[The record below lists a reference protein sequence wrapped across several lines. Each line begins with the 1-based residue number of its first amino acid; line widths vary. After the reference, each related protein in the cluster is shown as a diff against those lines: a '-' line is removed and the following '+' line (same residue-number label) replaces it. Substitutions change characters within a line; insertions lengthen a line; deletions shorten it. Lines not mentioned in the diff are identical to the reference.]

1 MGIGLELGLITL
13 GILLNGFFAASEIAL
28 VSARVSRLSAMRA
41 PGAGAA
47 AALRLKE
54 SPDTFLAT
62 VQIGITLVGT
72 LASAVGGAT
81 AVEALTPVLVELGL
95 GAAAQPLGLA
105 LVVLAITY
113 ASLVVGE
120 LVPKAIAL
128 RDPERLAV
136 RVARPILW
144 LSRVSGRLVRLLTAS
159 TNGILRVIGLGAV
172 REASLVSEAEVRYLV
187 REGAARGIFEKT
199 EEELVH
205 NVFEFADKTVR
216 EVMVPRPNIRGLEA
230 GTAAA
235 EIPRALAAIGH
246 SRVPVY
252 EQDIIH
258 PVGVLFV
265 KDVFRALAEQ
275 RPTVPAE
282 LQRPALFVPEA
293 SKISNVLRQFQQQ
306 REQIALVVDEYG
318 TVVGLI
324 TMEDIIEQI
333 VGEIRER
340 GEPEGPI
347 SRLPDGSL
355 VVDGLASVDDIRTAG
370 VPVAPSPQYTTA
382 AGFVMAALGA
392 VPAAGASVTHAGYRW
407 TVLAADRVRV
417 RTIKIAPVAPRTP

>member
-1 MGIGLELGLITL
+1 LGIGLELGLIAL
-13 GILLNGFFAASEIAL
+13 GIVLNGFFAASEIAL
-28 VSARVSRLSAMRA
+28 VSARLSRLRAMRA
-41 PGAGAA
+41 PAGSVAA
-47 AALRLKE
+47 AIQLKE

-95 GAAAQPLGLA
+95 GQAAQPVALGV
-105 LVVLAITY
+105 VVLVITY

-144 LSRVSGRLVRLLTAS
+144 LSRVSAGLVTVLIAS
-159 TNGILRVIGLGAV
+159 TNAFVRALGIGKIP
-172 REASLVSEAEVRYLV
+172 ESPFVSEAEIRYLL
-187 REGAARGIFEKT
+187 REGAAKGIFEKT
-199 EEELVH
+199 EEELVR

-216 EVMVPRPNIRGLEA
+216 EVMVPRPNIRGIEVS
-230 GTAAA
+230 TPPR
-235 EIPRALAAIGH
+235 EIPRALARIGH

-252 EQDIIH
+252 EHDIIH
-258 PVGVLFV
+258 PVGVLFM
-265 KDVFRALAEQ
+265 KDVFRALAEA
-275 RPTVPAE
+275 RPIVLAE
-282 LQRPALFVPEA
+282 LLRPPLFVPETT
-293 SKISNVLRQFQQQ
+293 KISAVLRQFQQQ
-306 REQIALVVDEYG
+306 REQMALVVDEYG

-324 TMEDIIEQI
+324 TIEDIVEEI

-340 GEPEGPI
+340 GEPEGPAPI

-355 VVDGLASVDDIRTAG
+355 VVDGLASIDDIRAAG
-370 VPVAPSPQYTTA
+370 VPVEPSAEYTTA
-382 AGFVMAALGA
+382 AGFVMAALGS
-392 VPAAGASVTHAGYRW
+392 VPSPGASVTHDGYRW
-407 TVLAADRVRV
+407 TVLEADGVRV
-417 RTIKIAPVAPRTP
+417 RKIKVTRA

>member
-1 MGIGLELGLITL
+1 MGIGLELSLIAL
-13 GILLNGFFAASEIAL
+13 GIVLNGFFAASELAL
-28 VSARVSRLSAMRA
+28 VSARVSRLKALRA
-41 PGAGAA
+41 PSAGVAA
-47 AALRLKE
+47 AIRLKE

-62 VQIGITLVGT
+62 VQIGITLVST

-81 AVEALTPVLVELGL
+81 AVEALTPFLAELGL
-95 GAAAQPLGLA
+95 GQTAQPVALGV
-105 LVVLAITY
+105 VVLAITY

-144 LSRVSGRLVRLLTAS
+144 LSRVSGRLVAVLIAS
-159 TNGILRVIGLGAV
+159 TNAVLRVIGRGKMP
-172 REASLVSEAEVRYLV
+172 ESPFVSEAEVRHLV

-216 EVMVPRPNIRGLEA
+216 EVMVPRPSIRGIDVD
-230 GTAAA
+230 TPPQ
-235 EIPRALAAIGH
+235 EIPRAIARIGH

-252 EQDIIH
+252 EDDIIH
-258 PVGVLFV
+258 PVGVVFM
-265 KDVFRALAEQ
+265 KDVFRALAEG
-275 RPTVPAE
+275 RPIVLAE
-282 LQRPALFVPEA
+282 LLRQPLFVPETT
-293 SKISNVLRQFQQQ
+293 KISAVLRQFQEQ
-306 REQIALVVDEYG
+306 REQMALVVDEYG

-324 TMEDIIEQI
+324 TIEDIIEEI

-340 GEPEGPI
+340 GEPEVPTLI
-347 SRLPDGSL
+347 TRLPDGSL
-355 VVDGLASVDDIRTAG
+355 LVDGLASIDDLRVAG
-370 VPVAPSPQYTTA
+370 VPVEPSPEYTTA

-392 VPAAGASVTHAGYRW
+392 VPAVGTSVTRAGYRW
-407 TVLAADRVRV
+407 TVVESDGVRI
-417 RTIKIAPVAPRTP
+417 RQIKLTRA

>member
-1 MGIGLELGLITL
+1 LGIGLELGLIAL

-28 VSARVSRLSAMRA
+28 VSARVSRLRAMRTPSA
-41 PGAGAA
+41 SVA

-81 AVEALTPVLVELGL
+81 AVEALTPVLTDLGL
-95 GAAAQPLGLA
+95 GQAAQPVALGM
-105 LVVLAITY
+105 VVLAITY

-144 LSRVSGRLVRLLTAS
+144 LSRVSGGLVALLITS
-159 TNGILRVIGLGAV
+159 TNAILRVIGLGKMP
-172 REASLVSEAEVRYLV
+172 ESPFVSEAEIRYLI
-187 REGAARGIFEKT
+187 REGAAKGIFERA

-205 NVFEFADKTVR
+205 NVFEFGDKTVR
-216 EVMVPRPNIRGLEA
+216 EVMVPRPRILGVDAN
-230 GTAAA
+230 TPPP
-235 EIPRALAAIGH
+235 EIPRALARIGH

-252 EQDIIH
+252 EHDIIH
-258 PVGVLFV
+258 PVGMLFM
-265 KDVFRALAEQ
+265 KDVFRALAEGRPIVLGELL
-275 RPTVPAE
+275 RPT
-282 LQRPALFVPEA
+282 LFVPETTR
-293 SKISNVLRQFQQQ
+293 ISAVLRQFQQQ
-306 REQIALVVDEYG
+306 REEMALVVDEYG

-324 TMEDIIEQI
+324 TIEDIVEEI

-340 GEPEGPI
+340 GETEGPALI
-347 SRLPDGSL
+347 TRLPDGSL
-355 VVDGLASVDDIRTAG
+355 LVDGLASVDDLAAAG
-370 VPVAPSPQYTTA
+370 VPVEPSPEYTTA
-382 AGFVMAALGA
+382 AGFVMAALGT
-392 VPAAGASVTHAGYRW
+392 VPAAGASVTRDGYRW
-407 TVLAADRVRV
+407 TVVETDGVRV
-417 RTIKIAPVAPRTP
+417 RKIKIARA